1 MTSVNPVCAIPS
13 LKFSFSGTLLCQ
25 LTLDLN
31 ATDEHSYQLRTQI
44 LPCPVFVCC
53 PRVAP
58 CVYGYMALLQDL
70 EKGTPTLTL
79 AEGLGKSDPL
89 LLDAA
94 PNSR

>member
-1 MTSVNPVCAIPS
+1 M
-13 LKFSFSGTLLCQ
+13 
-25 LTLDLN
+25 N

-58 CVYGYMALLQDL
+58 CVHGYMALLQDL

-94 PNSR
+94 PNRQQMSFVYWMSLLYSNIVKKQRK